1 MSRLKSGILP
11 FTALVL
17 LLASL
22 WLMTNATQGSARF
35 DRLYSVLLVMNLAGL
50 LTLAAL
56 IAHNLYRLLRQ
67 IRERQAGA
75 RLTGRMAAVFVALAV
90 IPVIVVYVF
99 SLQFLNKGIDTWF
112 DVRIEQALDD
122 ALDLGRA
129 SLDSRMLDLLYR
141 TRELG
146 AELADTGDADIA
158 LRLED
163 QRLASGASE
172 LALLGPQ
179 GLVIAYSTVEHST
192 LVPDR
197 PGDAALRQARQTG
210 SYVDLA
216 PVGDTGL
223 HIRVVVL
230 LSDVV
235 AGEESRPLTELTD
248 EPRFLQGLF
257 PLAERLG
264 RLADSVESAYGQYHE
279 LVYLRQPLKLS
290 FILTLSLVL
299 VLSLFA
305 AVWVALF
312 SARRIVAPLRDV
324 ALGTRA
330 VAAGD
335 YETRL
340 PPAGKDEVG
349 FLVASFNEMTRE
361 LARARDATRQSQRQL
376 EEQRG
381 YLEAVLERLSSGVLT
396 LDQEGCLHTAN
407 QAAQQILGI
416 ALEEHVGRTLP
427 EIASRHPH
435 LFILADR
442 LEPHLQGADGLSGD
456 WREEV
461 FLSRA
466 GGRRILMC
474 SGAGLSGA
482 EEPPGGHVIVFDDLT
497 ELVEAQRKAAWSEV
511 ARRLA
516 HEIKNPLTPIQL
528 SAERLRKKY
537 LDDMAPEEGQLLD
550 RLTRTIVHQVE
561 SMKSMVNAFSDYARS
576 PRARPQRLDLNAL
589 ATDVVEL
596 YRDEGSHTRLATRL
610 DPHLPALEADIDRI
624 RQVLHNLVKNALEA
638 CTESADAHVEVETRR
653 VERTDRCL
661 AELRVTDSG
670 PGFPVETIDRIF
682 EPYTTSKQKGTGLG
696 LAIVKKIVEEH
707 NGRVWAEN
715 RREGGGSVVMQ
726 FPPPPSTRAGPGT
739 SAGARREAVR

>member
-11 FTALVL
+11 LAALVL

-35 DRLYSVLLVMNLAGL
+35 DRLYSVLLVMNIGGL
-50 LTLAAL
+50 LTLAVL
-56 IAHNLYRLLRQ
+56 IGHNLYRLLRQ
-67 IRERQAGA
+67 IRERQPGA

-90 IPVIVVYVF
+90 IPVIVVYLF

-129 SLDSRMLDLLYR
+129 SLDARMRDLLHR
-141 TRELG
+141 TREL
-146 AELADTGDADIA
+146 AADLANTENEDLS

-163 QRLASGASE
+163 ERLSSGASE
-172 LALLGPQ
+172 LALIGSQ
-179 GLVIAYSTVEHST
+179 GLVIAYSTVEHSV
-192 LVPDR
+192 LIPDR
-197 PGDAALRQARQTG
+197 PSDGILRQARQTG
-210 SYVDLA
+210 SYIDLD
-216 PVGDTGL
+216 PVGDAGL
-223 HIRVVVL
+223 HIRVVVR
-230 LSDVV
+230 LSKAV
-235 AGEESRPLTELTD
+235 AGEESRPLIELGD
-248 EPRFLQGLF
+248 EPLFLQGLF

-264 RLADSVESAYGQYHE
+264 RLANSVESAYGQYHE
-279 LVYLRQPLKLS
+279 LVYLRKPLKLS

-299 VLSLFA
+299 LLSLFA

-312 SARRIVAPLRDV
+312 SARRMVAPLRDV
-324 ALGTRA
+324 AHGTRA
-330 VAAGD
+330 VAAGN

-361 LARARDATRQSQRQL
+361 LTRARNATRRSQHQL

-381 YLEAVLERLSSGVLT
+381 YLEAVLERLSNGVLT
-396 LDQEGCLHTAN
+396 LDQEGRLRTAN

-416 ALEEHVGRTLP
+416 PLGEHAGRTLP
-427 EIASRHPH
+427 EVASIHPH
-435 LFILADR
+435 LFVLAER
-442 LEPHLQGADGLSGD
+442 LEPHLHGGGGPGKD
-456 WREEV
+456 WREQV

-474 SGAGLSGA
+474 SGTGLSGA
-482 EEPPGGHVIVFDDLT
+482 DEPPGGHVIVFDDLT

-516 HEIKNPLTPIQL
+516 HEFKNPLTPIQL

-537 LDDMAPEEGQLLD
+537 LDDMGREEGELLD
-550 RLTRTIVHQVE
+550 RLTRTIVNQVE

-576 PRARPQRLDLNAL
+576 PRAKPQRLDLNAL
-589 ATDVVEL
+589 AADVVEL
-596 YRDEGSHTRLATRL
+596 YRDERSRTRL
-610 DPHLPALEADIDRI
+610 DMRLDPDLPALEADIDRI

-638 CTESADAHVEVETRR
+638 CADSADARIQVETRR
-653 VERTDRCL
+653 FVRTDRCL

-670 PGFPVETIDRIF
+670 PGFPAETLDRVF
-682 EPYTTSKQKGTGLG
+682 EPYTTSKKRGTGLG
-696 LAIVKKIVEEH
+696 LAIVRKIVEEH
-707 NGRVWAEN
+707 SGRVWAEN
-715 RREGGGSVVMQ
+715 RQGGGGSIVMQ
-726 FPPPPSTRAGPGT
+726 LPPPLQVDAGTEP
-739 SAGARREAVR
+739 AALRRMAP

>member
-1 MSRLKSGILP
+1 MSRLRSGILP
-11 FTALVL
+11 CAALLL

-22 WLMTNATQGSARF
+22 WLMSNATQGSARF
-35 DRLYSVLLVMNLAGL
+35 DRLYSVLLIINVAGL
-50 LTLAAL
+50 ITLGAL
-56 IAHNLYRLLRQ
+56 IGHNLYRLLRQ
-67 IRERQAGA
+67 VRERQPGA

-90 IPVIVVYVF
+90 IPVIVVYAF
-99 SLQFLNKGIDTWF
+99 SLQFLSRGIDTWF

-129 SLDSRMLDLLYR
+129 SLDARMRDLLQR
-141 TRELG
+141 TRVL
-146 AELADTGDADIA
+146 ATDLADTKDEDLA

-163 QRLASGASE
+163 ERLSNGASE
-172 LALLGPQ
+172 LALIGPQ
-179 GLVIAYSTVEHST
+179 GLVIAYSTMEHT
-192 LVPDR
+192 ALVPDR
-197 PGDAALRQARQTG
+197 PSDAVLRQARQTG
-210 SYVDLA
+210 SYIDLD
-216 PVGDTGL
+216 PIGDAGL
-223 HIRVVVL
+223 HIRVVVR
-230 LSDVV
+230 LSDPV
-235 AGEESRPLTELTD
+235 AGEETRPLTELTE

-257 PLAERLG
+257 PLAERVG

-279 LVYLRQPLKLS
+279 LVYLRTPLKLS

-299 VLSLFA
+299 LLSLFA

-312 SARRIVAPLRDV
+312 SARRMVAPLRDV

-361 LARARDATRQSQRQL
+361 LARARDATRRSQRQL

-381 YLEAVLERLSSGVLT
+381 YLEAVLERLSNGVLT
-396 LDQEGCLHTAN
+396 LDPEGRLHTAN
-407 QAAQQILGI
+407 PAAEQILGTS
-416 ALEEHVGRTLP
+416 LGEHTGRTLS
-427 EIASRHPH
+427 ELAALHPH
-435 LFILADR
+435 LIVLAER
-442 LEPHLQGADGLSGD
+442 LEPHLEDPRCPARE

-461 FLSRA
+461 LLSGA

-474 SGAGLSGA
+474 SGARLSGA
-482 EEPPGGHVIVFDDLT
+482 EEAPGDHVIVFDDLT

-537 LDDMAPEEGQLLD
+537 LDDMGREEGALLD

-576 PRARPQRLDLNAL
+576 PRARPERLDLNAL
-589 ATDVVEL
+589 AADVVEL
-596 YRDEGSHTRLATRL
+596 YRDERAHTRLATRL
-610 DPHLPALEADIDRI
+610 DPELPALEADIDRI

-638 CTESADAHVEVETRR
+638 CAESADGRVEVETRR
-653 VERTDRCL
+653 VVRTERFL
-661 AELRVTDSG
+661 AELRVADTG
-670 PGFPVETIDRIF
+670 PGFPEDIIDRVF
-682 EPYTTSKQKGTGLG
+682 EPYTTSKRKGTGLG

-715 RREGGGSVVMQ
+715 RREGGGCVVMQ
-726 FPPPPSTRAGPGT
+726 FPPPNRAGRE
-739 SAGARREAVR
+739 ARRRALRRTAP